1 MKGHLTRIFL
11 LTCAT
16 TWPAVAWGQQS
27 TTMPAATQP
36 GTGRFIL
43 LDRVKFTYFGDE
55 PGPED
60 RNIQRWTNTLTIGY
74 GIAGDLSAFLEVP
87 VVRQFTSGLDGDTN
101 DTGIADLHAM
111 LKWRFWKNDP
121 GPLDTQRLSLMFGL
135 DVPTYDDDLSSDS
148 FDPMLGLVYTQVHG
162 RHGVNA
168 ALRYTFTTGGED
180 DPIVAGSSTAD
191 LLRYDASYLYRLA
204 PVQFGPDSDG
214 AWYLMAELNG
224 IYETNG
230 DSELFF
236 SPGIMYEGRG
246 WVVEM
251 SVQLP
256 LYQELDHRPEADFSI
271 VFGVRILF

>member
-1 MKGHLTRIFL
+1 MKGPLTRMLL
-11 LTCAT
+11 LTFAAAC
-16 TWPAVAWGQQS
+16 PAAAWGQQS
-27 TTMPAATQP
+27 TNMPAATQP

-43 LDRVKFTYFGDE
+43 LDRVKFTYFGDD
-55 PGPED
+55 PSPED

-74 GIAGDLSAFLEVP
+74 GIAGNLSAYLEVP
-87 VVRQFTSGLDGDTN
+87 VVRQFTSGTTDDTN

-111 LKWRFWKNDP
+111 VKWRLWKNDP
-121 GPLDTQRLSLMFGL
+121 APLDTQRLSLMVGL
-135 DVPTYDDDLSSDS
+135 DVPTYDNDFSSES
-148 FDPMLGLVYTQVHG
+148 FDPMLGLVYTQIHG
-162 RHGVNA
+162 RHGFNA
-168 ALRYTFTTGGED
+168 AIRYTFTTGGED

-204 PVQFGPDSDG
+204 PEQFGPDSEG

-224 IYETNG
+224 NYETNG
-230 DSELFF
+230 DSELFV

-256 LYQELDHRPEADFSI
+256 LYQELDRRPEADFSI